1 MCRPASSPGLKAVL
15 AHGSVLPTAQTPQ
28 MERAGVRT
36 PTTTVILSSPWYA
49 CIANNQ
55 KGGTCANGIRKS
67 LKAMGGHTY
76 SSDPSGWK
84 EDTQKHCGLEAKV
97 TDPTTGKTMLMY
109 IGDAFDDNWIPK
121 GVSAIIIA
129 PAPSTISL
137 TMTSTQNR
145 STSCFLP
152 SPPYMATQTGTRTL

>member
-1 MCRPASSPGLKAVL
+1 
-15 AHGSVLPTAQTPQ
+15 
-28 MERAGVRT
+28 
-36 PTTTVILSSPWYA
+36 
-49 CIANNQ
+49 
-55 KGGTCANGIRKS
+55 

-121 GVSAIIIA
+121 GYPESLDIMLSPFTALHGNPNGNKNTVINPVHWELTGRVNTKYAAAGASWPSAAALVAKSSPTSPKAAALPSTFTTAIA
-129 PAPSTISL
+129 PTPA
-137 TMTSTQNR
+137 
-145 STSCFLP
+145 
-152 SPPYMATQTGTRTL
+152 